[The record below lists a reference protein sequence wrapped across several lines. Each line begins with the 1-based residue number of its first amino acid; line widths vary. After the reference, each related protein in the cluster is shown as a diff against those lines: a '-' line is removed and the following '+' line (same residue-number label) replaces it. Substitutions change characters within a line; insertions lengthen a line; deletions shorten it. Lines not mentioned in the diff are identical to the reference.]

1 MKIISESQH
10 HRVHNGHSYIVYVTE
25 AATNWYVT
33 IRRTGWAL
41 PCLLDYKVAK
51 RTAKT
56 DREAI
61 SVALNQI

>member
-10 HRVHNGHSYIVYVTE
+10 YRMRNGHRYIVYVTE

-33 IRRTGWAL
+33 IQRTGWAL
-41 PCLLDYKVAK
+41 PCLLDYKVTK
-51 RTAKT
+51 KTAKT

-61 SVALNQI
+61 SVAFNHI